1 MYLNMNVC
9 IYKWSRFGP
18 IDVLQSVG
26 GSSAMAPKMRR
37 AESAQATGVPPIP
50 ETWSGGGGVEQAS
63 CGGGVEQAA
72 RKWASNRA
80 PALASKRAASP
91 AAAALVQPKKP
102 RLVGSTAAN
111 ESALQEPVFSR
122 FEADRRSQPGKDSAQ
137 DQPDGAPQKKVP
149 R

>member
-1 MYLNMNVC
+1 
-9 IYKWSRFGP
+9 
-18 IDVLQSVG
+18 
-26 GSSAMAPKMRR
+26 MAPKMRR

-63 CGGGVEQAA
+63 GDGGVEQASCGGGVEQAS
-72 RKWASNRA
+72 RKWASNRV

-91 AAAALVQPKKP
+91 APAALVQPKKP